1 MPLGGGC
8 CYIVCITCDGRYAE
22 INLQY
27 ANHFSKCVTDTIGA
41 LDPDVILLLLTVL
54 RFAEAEAEPWF
65 LQTPATFHFTAD
77 SLSLY
82 SFHSIFSLV
91 VFSFPA
97 DFHRRAKL
105 NTTEEHSF

>member
-1 MPLGGGC
+1 M
-8 CYIVCITCDGRYAE
+8 DGNAE

-27 ANHFSKCVTDTIGA
+27 ANHFSKCATDTMGA

-65 LQTPATFHFTAD
+65 LLQTPATFHFTAD

-82 SFHSIFSLV
+82 SFHSIFSLY
-91 VFSFPA
+91 FLFFYS
-97 DFHRRAKL
+97 
-105 NTTEEHSF
+105 

>member
-1 MPLGGGC
+1 M
-8 CYIVCITCDGRYAE
+8 DGMQKSIY
-22 INLQY
+22 
-27 ANHFSKCVTDTIGA
+27 CVTDTISA

-77 SLSLY
+77 SFPLY
-82 SFHSIFSLV
+82 SFHSIFSLTF
-91 VFSFPA
+91 FSFPA
-97 DFHRRAKL
+97 DFHSRAKL